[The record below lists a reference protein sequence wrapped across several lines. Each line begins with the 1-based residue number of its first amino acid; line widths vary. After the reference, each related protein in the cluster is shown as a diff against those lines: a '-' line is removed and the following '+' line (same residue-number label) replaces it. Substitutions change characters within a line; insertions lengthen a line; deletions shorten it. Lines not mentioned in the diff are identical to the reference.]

1 MIPAYWLCRGSEQH
15 AQKTLPEEVDRAI
28 FSEMRW
34 RSVEANSE
42 SKRERERVRKD
53 VGIDRRAACESFM
66 LELKFSFVK
75 VKI

>member
-15 AQKTLPEEVDRAI
+15 AQITLPEEVDGAI

-42 SKRERERVRKD
+42 RERERKD

-66 LELKFSFVK
+66 LELTFSFVK